1 MLKKVRVDE
10 LRLGMHLQSLCGAW
24 LDHPFWKTQF
34 VLRDPADLVK
44 LRQSGV
50 AECWIDVSKG
60 LDVAAPAGPDVRPL
74 SGPPAASPPPAEPR
88 AAARVPAGEAP
99 AIGPRPPA
107 APTAAFGEELQRAV
121 AVVQQSR
128 QAVVSLFSEA
138 RLGKAIDTSG
148 CVEIVNEVTGSVWR
162 NPGAM
167 VSLARLKTHDDYTYM
182 HSVAVCA
189 LMVAL
194 ARQLGFDE
202 DQAREAGMAGLLHD
216 MGKAAMPLAVLG
228 KPGKLTEEEFRVMRL
243 HPERGH
249 AMLLGR
255 DVEAEV
261 GVAASRITPG
271 VLDVCLHH
279 HERVDGT
286 GYPHGLKDEQISRL
300 AKMGAVCDV
309 YDAITSNRPYKAAW
323 DPSESIG
330 KMASWRRGHF
340 DETVF
345 QAFVKS
351 LGIYPVGALVRL
363 ESDKLAVVVEQ
374 NEGSMTSPKVKV
386 FYSVRSKLPIPVEV
400 IDLSDPKCSDRIA
413 GRESNSVW
421 KFPHLDSLWAGPEV
435 LRKLGRG

>member
-34 VLRDPADLVK
+34 VLRDPADLLK

-50 AECWIDVSKG
+50 AECFIDVSKG
-60 LDVAAPAGPDVRPL
+60 LDVAPPVGPAVRPM
-74 SGPPAASPPPAEPR
+74 SSPPAAAAPAEPR
-88 AAARVPAGEAP
+88 PATTNAPAAAPRLPPPPSAG
-99 AIGPRPPA
+99 
-107 APTAAFGEELQRAV
+107 FGEELQRAV

-128 QAVVSLFSEA
+128 QAVMSLFAEA

-148 CVEIVNEVTGSVWR
+148 CAEIVNEVTGSVWR

-194 ARQLGFDE
+194 ARQLGL
-202 DQAREAGMAGLLHD
+202 DQEQALEAGMAGLLHD

-228 KPGKLTEEEFRVMRL
+228 KPGKLTDDEFRVMRL

-261 GVAASRITPG
+261 GVAASRITAG

-286 GYPHGLKDEQISRL
+286 GYPHGLKDEQITRL

-330 KMASWRRGHF
+330 KMASWRSGHF

-351 LGIYPVGALVRL
+351 LGIYPVGALVRMQ
-363 ESDKLAVVVEQ
+363 SDKLAVVVEQ
-374 NEGSMTSPKVKV
+374 NEGAMTSPKVKI
-386 FYSVRSKLPIPVEV
+386 FYSARSKLPIPVEV
-400 IDLSDPKCSDRIA
+400 LDLSDPKCNDRIA
-413 GRESNSVW
+413 GRESNKVW

-435 LRKLGRG
+435 LRKLGR

>member
-1 MLKKVRVDE
+1 MLKKVRVEE

-34 VLRDPADLVK
+34 VLNDPADLVK

-50 AECWIDVSKG
+50 GECWIDVSKG
-60 LDVAAPAGPDVRPL
+60 LDVAPPPGPAVRPL
-74 SGPPAASPPPAEPR
+74 GSEPSAPPTPAVAQPSASSVSASAA
-88 AAARVPAGEAP
+88 
-99 AIGPRPPA
+99 GPRPLPV
-107 APTAAFGEELQRAV
+107 PTAAFDEELQRAV
-121 AVVQQSR
+121 AVVQRSR
-128 QAVVSLFSEA
+128 QAVMSLFAEA

-148 CVEIVNEVTGSVWR
+148 CVDIVNEVTGSVWR

-194 ARQLGFDE
+194 ARQLGYGE
-202 DQAREAGMAGLLHD
+202 EQALEAGMAGLLHD
-216 MGKAAMPLAVLG
+216 MGKASMPLAVLG
-228 KPGKLTEEEFRVMRL
+228 KPGKLTEDEFRVMRL

-261 GVAASRITPG
+261 GVAASRITAG

-279 HERVDGT
+279 HERIDGT
-286 GYPHGLKDEQISRL
+286 GYPHGLKDAQISQL

-309 YDAITSNRPYKAAW
+309 YDAITSNRPYKAPW

-351 LGIYPVGALVRL
+351 LGIYPVGALVRMQ
-363 ESDKLAVVVEQ
+363 SDKLAVVVEQ
-374 NEGSMTSPKVKV
+374 NDGAMTSPKVKI
-386 FYSVRSKLPIPVEV
+386 FYSSRSKLPIPVEV
-400 IDLSDPKCSDRIA
+400 LDLSDPKCNDCIA
-413 GRESNSVW
+413 GRESNSIW